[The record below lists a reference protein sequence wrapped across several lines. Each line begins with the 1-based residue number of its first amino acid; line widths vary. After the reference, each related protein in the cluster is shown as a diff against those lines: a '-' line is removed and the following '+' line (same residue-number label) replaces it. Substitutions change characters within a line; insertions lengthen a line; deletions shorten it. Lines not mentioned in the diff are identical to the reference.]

1 MFDMTLT
8 ELLFIL
14 IDDAFFSAIAA
25 VGFSL
30 IFNVP
35 QRLLFLCAMG
45 GALAHSTRTLLLLSG
60 GSIVISSFIA
70 AALVGWIGVYW
81 SRKYLVPRPVFT
93 VASIIPMIP
102 GTYAFQAMMSLFSLH
117 QYGYT
122 PELVA
127 SLLENGLTMTFIL
140 MAISFGLALPSVVI
154 YRFKPIV

>member
-1 MFDMTLT
+1 M
-8 ELLFIL
+8 ELLITL
-14 IDDAFFSAIAA
+14 LDDAFFSAIAA

-35 QRLLFLCAMG
+35 QRLLFLCAIG
-45 GALAHSTRTLLLLSG
+45 GALAHSFRTLLLLSG
-60 GSIVISSFIA
+60 TTIVPASFLA
-70 AALVGWIGVYW
+70 AALVGLIGVYW

-102 GTYAFQAMMSLFSLH
+102 GTYAFQAMISLFSIYQL
-117 QYGYT
+117 GYS
-122 PELVA
+122 PELMA
-127 SLLENGLTMTFIL
+127 SLLENGLTMLFIL